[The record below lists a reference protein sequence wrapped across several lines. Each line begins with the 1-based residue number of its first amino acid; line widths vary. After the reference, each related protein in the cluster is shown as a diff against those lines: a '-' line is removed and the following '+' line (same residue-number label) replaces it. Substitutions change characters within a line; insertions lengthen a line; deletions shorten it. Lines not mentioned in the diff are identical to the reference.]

1 MPAGTVAAPLYDNQD
16 FSKRYSRVK
25 LPIACAINNDY
36 ALPLLVM
43 LISLKEH
50 LRPSYQ
56 PVLYLMHQ
64 GVSED
69 LLASISRL
77 VETRS
82 IVPRAES
89 VAALPAHPHFPRE
102 AAYSL
107 LLPALLPEKLDRI
120 LFLDADLLVL
130 DDLAQLWETSIGKC
144 VLAAAPDAAIP
155 LCRSPRGVKKRDEL
169 GISEDAVYFNCGVM
183 LIHLSEWRQRH
194 VTVRACD
201 YLRKVGPQVDFLHQ
215 EALNAI
221 LWDDWF
227 PLDTR
232 WNLLGSL
239 AGRPYESSGSG
250 TWRKPGIVHFAGR
263 FKPWKSPI
271 GGPFDQP
278 YQAFLSRAA
287 LWAPAVKPTLK
298 DKLLSVYDRHLR
310 NSLYGCERALWNRRL
325 L

>member
-1 MPAGTVAAPLYDNQD
+1 
-16 FSKRYSRVK
+16 VK

-77 VETRS
+77 VETHPLVPKPES
-82 IVPRAES
+82 IAAIPRHA
-89 VAALPAHPHFPRE
+89 HFPRE

-107 LLPALLPEKLDRI
+107 LLPDLLPATLDRI

-130 DDLAQLWETSIGKC
+130 DDLAQVWEISIGDS
-144 VLAAAPDAAIP
+144 VLAAVPDAAIP
-155 LCRSPRGVKKRDEL
+155 LCRSPRGVKNRDEW
-169 GISEDAVYFNCGVM
+169 GISEDADYFNCGVM
-183 LIHLSEWRQRH
+183 LIHLSRWRERN
-194 VTVRACD
+194 VTARACD
-201 YLRKVGPQVDFLHQ
+201 YLQKVGLQVDFLHQ
-215 EALNAI
+215 EALNAV

-227 PLDTR
+227 PLESR
-232 WNLLGSL
+232 WNLLGGL

-263 FKPWKSPI
+263 FKPWRAPI
-271 GGPFDQP
+271 GGPFDQQ
-278 YQAFLSRAA
+278 YRAFLSRAT
-287 LWAPAVKPTLK
+287 LWAPAIKPTLK

-310 NSLYGCERALWNRRL
+310 NSFYGCERALWNRRL